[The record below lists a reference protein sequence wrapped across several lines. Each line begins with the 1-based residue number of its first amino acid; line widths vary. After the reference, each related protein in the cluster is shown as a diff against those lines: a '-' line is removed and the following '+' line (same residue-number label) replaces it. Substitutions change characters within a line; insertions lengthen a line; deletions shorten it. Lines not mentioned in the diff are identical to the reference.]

1 MGGSGKVVP
10 PASQPLPGGPPTPPV
25 GGGVL
30 HAAVSASD
38 HILGFAEG
46 RDTAQSLC
54 GERFTLCQ
62 KYVMQ
67 RVPCRSAFRAFSQ
80 PPRGALDQVL
90 LLLCNTD

>member
-1 MGGSGKVVP
+1 MVGGRGKVVP

-62 KYVMQ
+62 KDVIQIVLYGS
-67 RVPCRSAFRAFSQ
+67 PFNAFS
-80 PPRGALDQVL
+80 PTTAWGIGLGVL
-90 LLLCNTD
+90 STL

>member
-1 MGGSGKVVP
+1 MGGRGKVVP

-46 RDTAQSLC
+46 RDTAQSL
-54 GERFTLCQ
+54 
-62 KYVMQ
+62 
-67 RVPCRSAFRAFSQ
+67 
-80 PPRGALDQVL
+80 
-90 LLLCNTD
+90 